1 MQARAKNSRGGR
13 VFLYWKIFRMRSSA
27 SLAEPDRGVE
37 KGVFGGAALGISNTS
52 NELEIRNFRRGMAL
66 LLEPAVHQLELS
78 VLVPDI
84 GVDHG
89 GVVNPP
95 DLLQLSGLG
104 IQGEL
109 APQKGQI
116 PVGPGFA
123 IPDKPGVDLVVGGV
137 ALEAEVLIPVEVNVP
152 DVHVIQSDGVGQEA
166 LERGA
171 AVQLGSAGGEMV
183 WSRASPSQI
192 WIWS

>member
-1 MQARAKNSRGGR
+1 
-13 VFLYWKIFRMRSSA
+13 
-27 SLAEPDRGVE
+27 
-37 KGVFGGAALGISNTS
+37 
-52 NELEIRNFRRGMAL
+52 MAL

-78 VLVPDI
+78 GLVPDI

-109 APQKGQI
+109 AAQKGQV
-116 PVGPGFA
+116 PVGPGLPV
-123 IPDKPGVDLVVGGV
+123 PDEPGVDLVVGGV
-137 ALEAEVLIPVEVNVP
+137 ALQAEVLIPVEVDVP
-152 DVHVIQSDGVGQEA
+152 DIHDVHTGGVSQEA

-171 AVQLGSAGGEMV
+171 AVQLGSAGGDGLERGV
-183 WSRASPSQI
+183 PL
-192 WIWS
+192 